1 VNSFA
6 AATGVG
12 SWPGTS
18 PRQAAGVIVGELP
31 ALPYLPELPARGVGA
46 DMIGRAGALLVDI
59 AIDTVP
65 RGYRMVARPG
75 SVMRRAA
82 SLLGEDVDAF
92 EEAWE
97 KAGGARPGCT
107 VKLQAPGPV
116 TLAASL
122 ELGNGHRAITDPGAL
137 RDLTASLAEGVARH
151 RDELARRLAVPVMVQ
166 FDEPLLPTALAGRLA
181 GVTALTPVHPV
192 DEAVFVGLLDHCV
205 ARIGGDVL
213 LHSCAA
219 ELPWNALQ
227 RSRIGAVSVDFGTL
241 DDEARDGLAEFIDSG
256 RSVVLGLVS
265 GTAPDHPPTFSEL
278 ARAAAAVTDRLGFPR
293 AVLGQRIGLSPACGL
308 AGATEAWARA
318 ATGLTMRAA
327 AAIADDPEAI

>member
-1 VNSFA
+1 VSAQFGTLA
-6 AATGVG
+6 ANL
-12 SWPGTS
+12 
-18 PRQAAGVIVGELP
+18 AAGPSWRFDL
-31 ALPYLPELPARGVGA
+31 AN
-46 DMIGRAGALLVDI
+46 ALLVDI

-75 SVMRRAA
+75 SVTRRAA

-151 RDELARRLAVPVMVQ
+151 RDELTRRLAVPVMVQ

-192 DEAVFVGLLDHCV
+192 DEAVVVGLLDDCV

-213 LHSCAA
+213 LYSAAA
-219 ELPWNALQ
+219 ELPWNALR
-227 RSRIGAVSVDFGTL
+227 RSTIGAVAVDLGTL
-241 DDEARDGLAEFIDSG
+241 DVDAFDGLAEFIDSG
-256 RSVVLGLVS
+256 RSVVLGLVPA
-265 GTAPDHPPTFSEL
+265 TAPEHPPTFSEL

-293 AVLGQRIGLSPACGL
+293 AVLRERIGISPAGGL

-318 ATGLTMRAA
+318 ATGLTLRAA
-327 AAIADDPEAI
+327 ALIADDP